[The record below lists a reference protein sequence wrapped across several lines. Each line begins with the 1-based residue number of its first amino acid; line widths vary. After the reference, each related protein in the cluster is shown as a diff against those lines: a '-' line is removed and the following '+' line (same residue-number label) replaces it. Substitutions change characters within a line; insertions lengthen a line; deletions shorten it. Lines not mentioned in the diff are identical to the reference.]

1 MRLKGIL
8 SDSDQNTPI
17 HIYSNMINYIVRST
31 LCWLQSAN
39 QGFPQQRQMQA
50 QAIQRVHY
58 FQCPNPSSVPRL
70 QANEEQMQ
78 REVLAL
84 RRGHLN

>member
-1 MRLKGIL
+1 
-8 SDSDQNTPI
+8 
-17 HIYSNMINYIVRST
+17 MIFNAPESG
-31 LCWLQSAN
+31 SA
-39 QGFPQQRQMQA
+39 
-50 QAIQRVHY
+50 
-58 FQCPNPSSVPRL
+58 NPSSVPRL